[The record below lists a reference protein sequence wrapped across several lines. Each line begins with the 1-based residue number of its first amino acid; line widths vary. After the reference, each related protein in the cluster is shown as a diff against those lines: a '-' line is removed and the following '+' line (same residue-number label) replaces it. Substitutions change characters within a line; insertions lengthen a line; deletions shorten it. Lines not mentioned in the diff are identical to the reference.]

1 MSKSSQLLWQE
12 VQENGISS
20 EQAWA
25 DYQAHKKVCTMP
37 YDPNRVPRQCP
48 ECGRLIEIWS
58 IADLL
63 EQREVKDE

>member
-1 MSKSSQLLWQE
+1 MSNFETANAL
-12 VQENGISS
+12 
-20 EQAWA
+20 
-25 DYQAHKKVCTMP
+25 YQAHKKECKTP
-37 YDPNRVPRQCP
+37 YDPYRTPRQCP